1 MVGYLRIRDINM
13 NLLQRFEVW
22 VSLLVILICVIFLW
36 ESWDL
41 PPGSFEPLGSG
52 PVPQATA
59 FVVIFCAGLV
69 ILNALKK
76 SVQLSE
82 HEETQEKPSIRAG
95 LIISSAT
102 VVYSLVLHLRLMPFA
117 WMTTLFLIITIWG
130 LEKFDR
136 KKFLP
141 ALITAIIIGFASE
154 YLFTEVFIVDLP
166 T

>member
-1 MVGYLRIRDINM
+1 M

-69 ILNALKK
+69 ILSALKK

>member
-1 MVGYLRIRDINM
+1 M

-22 VSLLVILICVIFLW
+22 VSLLVILICLIFLW

-59 FVVIFCAGLV
+59 FIVIFCAGLV

-82 HEETQEKPSIRAG
+82 NEETQEKPSIRAG

-102 VVYSLVLHLRLMPFA
+102 VVYSFVLHLRLMPFA

>member
-1 MVGYLRIRDINM
+1 M

-59 FVVIFCAGLV
+59 FIVIFCAGLV
-69 ILNALKK
+69 ILNALRKP
-76 SVQLSE
+76 VQLSE
-82 HEETQEKPSIRAG
+82 NEETKEQPSIRAG
-95 LIISSAT
+95 LIISLAT
-102 VVYSLVLHLRLMPFA
+102 VIYSLVLHFRLMPFA
-117 WMTTLFLIITIWG
+117 WMTTLFLVITIWG
-130 LEKFDR
+130 LERFEKNKF
-136 KKFLP
+136 FP
-141 ALITAIIIGFASE
+141 ALITAIVIGFASE

>member
-1 MVGYLRIRDINM
+1 M

-82 HEETQEKPSIRAG
+82 NEETQEKPSVRAG

-102 VVYSLVLHLRLMPFA
+102 LVYSLVLHLRLMPFA

-154 YLFTEVFIVDLP
+154 YLFTQVFIVDLP

>member
-1 MVGYLRIRDINM
+1 M
-13 NLLQRFEVW
+13 NLLQQFEVW
-22 VSLLVILICVIFLW
+22 VSLLVILICLVFLW

-59 FVVIFCAGLV
+59 FIVILCAGLV
-69 ILNALKK
+69 IFNALRKP
-76 SVQLSE
+76 VQLLGD
-82 HEETQEKPSIRAG
+82 EEIKERPSISAG
-95 LIISSAT
+95 LIISLAT
-102 VVYSLVLHLRLMPFA
+102 VIYSLLLHFRLMPFA
-117 WMTTLFLIITIWG
+117 WMTTLFLIITIWS
-130 LEKFDR
+130 LEKFEK

-141 ALITAIIIGFASE
+141 ALITAIVIGFASE

>member
-1 MVGYLRIRDINM
+1 M

-22 VSLLVILICVIFLW
+22 VSLLVILICGIFLW

-82 HEETQEKPSIRAG
+82 NEETQEKPSVRAG

-102 VVYSLVLHLRLMPFA
+102 LVYSLVLHLRLMPFA

>member
-1 MVGYLRIRDINM
+1 M

-22 VSLLVILICVIFLW
+22 VSLLVILICLVFLW

-59 FVVIFCAGLV
+59 FIVILCAGLV
-69 ILNALKK
+69 IFNALRKP
-76 SVQLSE
+76 VQHLGD
-82 HEETQEKPSIRAG
+82 EEIKERPSISAG
-95 LIISSAT
+95 LIISLAT
-102 VVYSLVLHLRLMPFA
+102 VIYSLLLHFRLMPFA
-117 WMTTLFLIITIWG
+117 WMTTLFLIITIWS
-130 LEKFDR
+130 LEKFEK

-141 ALITAIIIGFASE
+141 ALITAIVIGFASE

>member
-1 MVGYLRIRDINM
+1 M

-95 LIISSAT
+95 LITSSAT

>member
-1 MVGYLRIRDINM
+1 M
-13 NLLQRFEVW
+13 
-22 VSLLVILICVIFLW
+22 
-36 ESWDL
+36 
-41 PPGSFEPLGSG
+41 
-52 PVPQATA
+52 PQATA

-82 HEETQEKPSIRAG
+82 NEETQEKPSVRAG

-102 VVYSLVLHLRLMPFA
+102 VVYSLVLHFRLMPFA

>member
-1 MVGYLRIRDINM
+1 M

-22 VSLLVILICVIFLW
+22 VSLLVILICLVFLW

-59 FVVIFCAGLV
+59 FIVILCAGLV
-69 ILNALKK
+69 IFNALRTP
-76 SVQLSE
+76 VQLSGD
-82 HEETQEKPSIRAG
+82 EEIKERPSISAG
-95 LIISSAT
+95 LIISLAT
-102 VVYSLVLHLRLMPFA
+102 VIYSLMLHFRLMPFA
-117 WMTTLFLIITIWG
+117 WMTTLFLIITIWS
-130 LEKFDR
+130 LEKFEK

-141 ALITAIIIGFASE
+141 ALITAIVIGFASE

>member
-1 MVGYLRIRDINM
+1 M

-69 ILNALKK
+69 ILNAFKK

-82 HEETQEKPSIRAG
+82 NEETQEKPSVRAG

-102 VVYSLVLHLRLMPFA
+102 VVYSLVLHFRLMPFA

>member
-1 MVGYLRIRDINM
+1 M

-52 PVPQATA
+52 PVPRATA

>member
-1 MVGYLRIRDINM
+1 M

-59 FVVIFCAGLV
+59 FVVIFCAGIV

-82 HEETQEKPSIRAG
+82 NEETQEKPSVRAG

-102 VVYSLVLHLRLMPFA
+102 LVYSLVLHLRLMPFA
-117 WMTTLFLIITIWG
+117 WMTTLFLVITIWG

>member
-1 MVGYLRIRDINM
+1 M

-22 VSLLVILICVIFLW
+22 VSLLVILICGIFLW

-82 HEETQEKPSIRAG
+82 NEETQEKPSVQAG

>member
-1 MVGYLRIRDINM
+1 M

-59 FVVIFCAGLV
+59 FIVIFCAGLV

-82 HEETQEKPSIRAG
+82 NEETQEKPSVRAG

-102 VVYSLVLHLRLMPFA
+102 LVYSLVLHLRLMPFA

>member
-1 MVGYLRIRDINM
+1 M

-59 FVVIFCAGLV
+59 FIVIFCAGLV

-76 SVQLSE
+76 SIQLSE
-82 HEETQEKPSIRAG
+82 NEETKEKPSVRAG

>member
-1 MVGYLRIRDINM
+1 M

-22 VSLLVILICVIFLW
+22 VSLLVMLICAVFLW

-59 FVVIFCAGLV
+59 FIVIFCAGLV
-69 ILNALKK
+69 ILNALKE

-82 HEETQEKPSIRAG
+82 NEETKEKPSIRAG
-95 LIISSAT
+95 LIISLAT
-102 VVYSLVLHLRLMPFA
+102 VFYSLVLHFRLMPFA
-117 WMTTLFLIITIWG
+117 WMTTLFLVITIWG

>member
-1 MVGYLRIRDINM
+1 M

-59 FVVIFCAGLV
+59 FIVIFCAGLV
-69 ILNALKK
+69 IFNALKK

-82 HEETQEKPSIRAG
+82 NEETKEKPSIRAG
-95 LIISSAT
+95 FIISLAT
-102 VVYSLVLHLRLMPFA
+102 VFYSLVLHFRLMPFA
-117 WMTTLFLIITIWG
+117 WMTTLFLVITIWG

>member
-1 MVGYLRIRDINM
+1 M

-82 HEETQEKPSIRAG
+82 NEETKEKPSIRAG

>member
-1 MVGYLRIRDINM
+1 M

-117 WMTTLFLIITIWG
+117 WMTTLFLVITIWG

-136 KKFLP
+136 KKILP

-154 YLFTEVFIVDLP
+154 YLFSEVFIVDLP

>member
-1 MVGYLRIRDINM
+1 M

-82 HEETQEKPSIRAG
+82 NEETQEKPSIRAG

>member
-1 MVGYLRIRDINM
+1 M

-41 PPGSFEPLGSG
+41 PPRSFEPLGSG

-69 ILNALKK
+69 ILNAFKK

-82 HEETQEKPSIRAG
+82 NEETQEKPSVRAG

>member
-1 MVGYLRIRDINM
+1 MVGYLRIRDIKL

-82 HEETQEKPSIRAG
+82 NEETKEKPSVRAG

-102 VVYSLVLHLRLMPFA
+102 VVYSLVLHLRVMPFA

-130 LEKFDR
+130 LEKFGR

>member
-1 MVGYLRIRDINM
+1 M

-22 VSLLVILICVIFLW
+22 VSLLVILICLIFLW

-82 HEETQEKPSIRAG
+82 NEETKEKPSIRAG

-102 VVYSLVLHLRLMPFA
+102 VVYSLVLHLRVMPFA

-130 LEKFDR
+130 LEKFGR

>member
-1 MVGYLRIRDINM
+1 
-13 NLLQRFEVW
+13 
-22 VSLLVILICVIFLW
+22 
-36 ESWDL
+36 
-41 PPGSFEPLGSG
+41 
-52 PVPQATA
+52 
-59 FVVIFCAGLV
+59 LV

-95 LIISSAT
+95 LIISSTT

>member
-1 MVGYLRIRDINM
+1 M

-22 VSLLVILICVIFLW
+22 VSLLVILICMIFLW

-102 VVYSLVLHLRLMPFA
+102 LVFSLVLHLRLMPFA

-154 YLFTEVFIVDLP
+154 YLFPEVFIVDLP

>member
-1 MVGYLRIRDINM
+1 M

-59 FVVIFCAGLV
+59 FIVIFCAGLV

-76 SVQLSE
+76 SIQLSE
-82 HEETQEKPSIRAG
+82 NEETKEKPSIRAG

-102 VVYSLVLHLRLMPFA
+102 VVYSMVLHLRLMPFA

>member
-1 MVGYLRIRDINM
+1 M

-59 FVVIFCAGLV
+59 FVVIFCAGIV

-82 HEETQEKPSIRAG
+82 NEETQEKPSVRAG

-154 YLFTEVFIVDLP
+154 CLFTEVFIVDLP

>member
-1 MVGYLRIRDINM
+1 M

-59 FVVIFCAGLV
+59 FIVIFCAGLV
-69 ILNALKK
+69 ILNALNK
-76 SVQLSE
+76 SIQLSE
-82 HEETQEKPSIRAG
+82 NEETKEKPSIRAG
-95 LIISSAT
+95 FIISLAT
-102 VVYSLVLHLRLMPFA
+102 VFYSLVLHFRLMPFA

>member
-1 MVGYLRIRDINM
+1 M

-82 HEETQEKPSIRAG
+82 NEDTQEKPSIRAG

>member
-1 MVGYLRIRDINM
+1 M

-82 HEETQEKPSIRAG
+82 NEETQEKPSVRAG

-102 VVYSLVLHLRLMPFA
+102 LVYSLVLHLRLMPFA

>member
-1 MVGYLRIRDINM
+1 M
-13 NLLQRFEVW
+13 
-22 VSLLVILICVIFLW
+22 ILICVIFLW

-69 ILNALKK
+69 ILNAFKK

-82 HEETQEKPSIRAG
+82 NEETQEKPSVRAG

-102 VVYSLVLHLRLMPFA
+102 VVYSLVLHFRLMPFA
-117 WMTTLFLIITIWG
+117 WMTTLFLVITIWG

>member
-1 MVGYLRIRDINM
+1 M

-59 FVVIFCAGLV
+59 FIVIFCSGLV

-82 HEETQEKPSIRAG
+82 NEETQEKPSVRAG

>member
-1 MVGYLRIRDINM
+1 M

-82 HEETQEKPSIRAG
+82 NEDTQEKPSIRAG

-130 LEKFDR
+130 LEKFER

>member
-1 MVGYLRIRDINM
+1 M

-59 FVVIFCAGLV
+59 FVVIFCAGRV

-130 LEKFDR
+130 LEKFER

>member
-1 MVGYLRIRDINM
+1 M

-69 ILNALKK
+69 ILNAFKK

-82 HEETQEKPSIRAG
+82 NEAAQEKPSVRAG

-102 VVYSLVLHLRLMPFA
+102 VVYSLVLHFRLMPFA